1 MVLKMTPK
9 KIIQELG
16 DGGGRESGRGRKRWV
31 YISKRSYIIIISP
44 EI

>member
-1 MVLKMTPK
+1 MVLKITPK

-16 DGGGRESGRGRKRWV
+16 GRRGRESRRVRERWV

>member
-1 MVLKMTPK
+1 MVLKMIPK

-16 DGGGRESGRGRKRWV
+16 GAGRAREAGRWV
-31 YISKRSYIIIISP
+31 YISKRSYTIIIYP

>member
-1 MVLKMTPK
+1 MVLKMIPK

-16 DGGGRESGRGRKRWV
+16 AGGAGRAREAGRWV